1 MLNSESYV
9 EQVVNSALSV
19 DYYGAHSLIQRI
31 NMLAW
36 CSIDEADGNIRNE
49 AGRVN
54 ANLLKLIHKNSIPN
68 LGRLLLKYGCV
79 PLLVQIVTGY
89 IVTIPPPDQMV
100 PSDFLDEKYVDLKPN
115 RTFQTFPVVQN
126 EGIVALVLLCSLCQ
140 EALDDIALHH
150 MALVA
155 FFKSTLLRTEA
166 EGSVPIKESSTID
179 SITTLNASHLLLI
192 LCQGNGNY

>member
-9 EQVVNSALSV
+9 EQSVNFALSV
-19 DYYGAHSLIQRI
+19 DCDGDHSLIERI

-54 ANLLKLIHKNSIPN
+54 ANLLKLIHKHSIPN
-68 LGRLLLKYGCV
+68 LGRLLVKYGCV

-89 IVTIPPPDQMV
+89 IVSIPPLHQMV
-100 PSDFLDEKYVDLKPN
+100 PRDLLEEKYVDLKPD

-140 EALDDIALHH
+140 EALDVIAVHQV
-150 MALVA
+150 ALVA
-155 FFKSTLLRTEA
+155 FLKSILLRTEA
-166 EGSVPIKESSTID
+166 DGSVPIKESSKID
-179 SITTLNASHLLLI
+179 SITILNASHLLLM
-192 LCQGNGNY
+192 LCQGNGN